1 MLQPQEVAG
10 GRGRGRG
17 RHAVGLGRG
26 EHRVWVTVICS
37 REGYLSQAQ
46 LAICI
51 YKCAGG
57 ACVRM
62 PRLTE
67 LD

>member
-46 LAICI
+46 LYI
-51 YKCAGG
+51 YKCVGT
-57 ACVRM
+57 CVRM